1 MDEQQLKK
9 LAGQLAAEPGPD
21 GNPLFGGVSDPC
33 SSSSQSEQHP
43 STCECGGSGSVV
55 TIDLNRWLIAI
66 GTGAEFHWLPTDEWV
81 CSIPETTS
89 RSMYQPTPIAALL
102 TAVEQAVQ
110 GL

>member
-1 MDEQQLKK
+1 MDEQELKK
-9 LAGQLAAEPGPD
+9 LAGQLAAESGPD
-21 GNPLFGGVSDPC
+21 GSLLFGGVWDPC

-66 GTGAEFHWLPTDEWV
+66 GTGAEFHWLPTDEWI

-89 RSMYQPTPIAALL
+89 QRTHQPTPIAALL